1 MVPIS
6 CTIKKYIN
14 VLFSSSVNDGRQE
27 KNFVL
32 IYVVVINALY
42 RKDSFVTHRAFCDAL
57 TGELQD
63 EPEHFQHRRN
73 VTEPC
78 TRAVHFINAQL

>member
-57 TGELQD
+57 TEEKYKANQNISFFFFFYTKIEILLT
-63 EPEHFQHRRN
+63 N
-73 VTEPC
+73 L
-78 TRAVHFINAQL
+78 I